1 MNSSLTT
8 RARAVAG
15 ANLGVITRH
24 QLLDASVSPSVIA
37 SLVRHGELRIL
48 RRGVYCQEEAW
59 SVADEFVG
67 RPRMLARA
75 AVATMHRAWVLS
87 HDSAAHEQGLAI
99 LTSRDPVV
107 HVTRPGYSTACTRD
121 GVARHYA
128 RFHPRQV
135 VEVGGVRCL
144 DVARTVADIG
154 RLRGELHALVAM
166 DAALEMGVS
175 RLSVLEA
182 MASMDFYPG
191 IVAAR
196 AGVSRARAGAES
208 VAETLARD
216 LLEELGIEDIDL
228 QFPVRTPSGQ
238 IYWADLRVGNHLVEV
253 HGVVKLRSVDDGGL
267 ASRPAE
273 EVAREMHERASMI
286 SARRLGISD
295 LWWKDVRGPGRQAAG
310 LRLLR
315 DIATTTDRYGPTL
328 HPELAEEAERIRA
341 AHPRRR
347 TPGTLGA

>member
-1 MNSSLTT
+1 MPTHA
-8 RARAVAG
+8 RARAE
-15 ANLGVITRH
+15 ANLGVVTRQ
-24 QLLDASVSPSVIA
+24 QLLDTGTTPSVIA
-37 SLVRHGELRIL
+37 ALVRAGELRVL
-48 RRGVYCQEEAW
+48 RRGAYCLGETWEAAEPY
-59 SVADEFVG
+59 VE

-75 AVATMHRAWVLS
+75 AVATMHRSWVLS
-87 HDSAAHEQGLAI
+87 HDSAAHELGLSI
-99 LTSRDPVV
+99 LTPPEPVV
-107 HVTRPGYSTACTRD
+107 HVTRPGYSSAWTRD

-128 RFHPRQV
+128 RFQPRQV
-135 VEVGGVRCL
+135 AQVGGMRCL

-154 RLRGELHALVAM
+154 RLRGELHAMVAM
-166 DAALEMGVS
+166 DAALEMGVT
-175 RLSVLEA
+175 RAAVEEA
-182 MASMDFYPG
+182 MAAMDFYPG

-196 AGVSRARAGAES
+196 LGVGRARLGAES

-216 LLEELGIEDIDL
+216 LLQVLGFDDIDL
-228 QFPVRTPSGQ
+228 QFPVRTRSGR

-253 HGVVKLRSVDDGGL
+253 HGVLKLRPVSDGGL
-267 ASRPAE
+267 ADRPADD
-273 EVAREMHERASMI
+273 VAREMQERASLI

-295 LWWKDVRGPGRQAAG
+295 LWWKDVRGPGRQLAG

-315 DIATTTDRYGPTL
+315 DIATTCDRYGPTL

>member
-1 MNSSLTT
+1 MNTSLTT
-8 RARAVAG
+8 RARAVAA
-15 ANLGVITRH
+15 ANLGVISRH
-24 QLLDASVSPSVIA
+24 ELLDASVTPSVIA
-37 SLVRHGELRIL
+37 TLVRRGELRVV
-48 RRGVYCQEEAW
+48 RRSVYCLAEAW
-59 SVADEFVG
+59 NAADEYVG
-67 RPRMLARA
+67 RPRILARA

-99 LTSRDPVV
+99 LSPRDPVV

-135 VEVGGVRCL
+135 VETGGVRCL

-175 RLSVLEA
+175 RLSVAEA
-182 MASMDFYPG
+182 MASMQFYPG

-196 AGVSRARAGAES
+196 SGVDRARLGAES

-216 LLEELGIEDIDL
+216 LLEELGVEDIDL
-228 QFPVRTPSGQ
+228 QFPVRAPSGR
-238 IYWADLRVGNHLVEV
+238 IYWADLRVGNHLIEV
-253 HGVVKLRSVDDGGL
+253 HGVVKLRQVEEGGL
-267 ASRPAE
+267 ANRPAE
-273 EVAREMHERASMI
+273 EVAREMHERGSLI
-286 SARRLGISD
+286 SARRLGVSD

-310 LRLLR
+310 RRLLR

-328 HPELAEEAERIRA
+328 HPELAQEAERIRA

-347 TPGTLGA
+347 APGTLGA

>member
-1 MNSSLTT
+1 MNPTLTT
-8 RARAVAG
+8 RARAAAG
-15 ANLGVITRH
+15 ANLGVISRH
-24 QLLDASVSPSVIA
+24 ELLDASVTPAVIA
-37 SLVRHGELRIL
+37 TLVRHGELRIL
-48 RRGVYCQEEAW
+48 RRGVYCLEDAW
-59 SVADEFVG
+59 AKADEYVT
-67 RPRMLARA
+67 RPRILARA

-87 HDSAAHEQGLAI
+87 HDSAAHEQGLSI
-99 LTSRDPVV
+99 LTPRDPVV

-128 RFHPRQV
+128 RFHPGQV
-135 VEVGGVRCL
+135 VEVGGLRCL

-175 RLSVLEA
+175 RAAVVEA
-182 MASMDFYPG
+182 MTSMEFYPG

-196 AGVSRARAGAES
+196 SGVSRARPGAES

-216 LLEELGIEDIDL
+216 LLEELGVTDIDL
-228 QFPVRTPSGQ
+228 QFPVRAASGR
-238 IYWADLRVGNHLVEV
+238 IYWADLRVGNHLIEV

-267 ASRPAE
+267 ATRTAD
-273 EVAREMHERASMI
+273 EVAREMQERGSMI
-286 SARRLGISD
+286 SARGLGISE
-295 LWWKDVRGPGRQAAG
+295 LWWRDVRGAGRQAAG

-347 TPGTLGA
+347 AAGTLGA